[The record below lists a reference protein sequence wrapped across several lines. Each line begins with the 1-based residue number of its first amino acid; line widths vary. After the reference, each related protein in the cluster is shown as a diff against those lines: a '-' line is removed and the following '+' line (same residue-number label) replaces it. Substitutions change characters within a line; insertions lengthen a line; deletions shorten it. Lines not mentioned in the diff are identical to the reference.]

1 MDIAIFQKQPIMGI
15 VRGVSLGQIEPLVE
29 AVIQSGLRTLEITM
43 NTTDAPELIRRAK
56 KKARGKL
63 VLGAGTVLNMKDL
76 KGALDAGA
84 TFIVMPVLVKEVT
97 AYCLKYKIPV
107 FPGALTP
114 QEIYQAWQEGA
125 TMVKVFPAKVFG
137 PEYIREIKGPFNDI
151 KLMAV
156 SGVNPQN
163 MREYF
168 ACGASAVAFGG
179 SVFSRQ
185 RLQNGDYSGITSD
198 IKAYLQALP

>member
-1 MDIAIFQKQPIMGI
+1 MDITAFQKQPIMGI
-15 VRGVSLGQIEPLVE
+15 VRGVSLEQIEPLVE
-29 AVIQSGLRTLEITM
+29 AVIDSGLRTLEITM
-43 NTTDAPELIRRAK
+43 NTPGAAELIRRALN
-56 KKARGKL
+56 KARGKL

-76 KGALDAGA
+76 KEALDAGA
-84 TFIVMPVLVKEVT
+84 AFIVMPVLVKEVA

-125 TMVKVFPAKVFG
+125 TMVKVFPANVFG
-137 PEYIREIKGPFNDI
+137 PEYIREIKGPLNGI

-156 SGVNPQN
+156 AGVNPQN
-163 MREYF
+163 IREYF

-185 RLQNGDYSGITSD
+185 RLQNADYSGITRD
-198 IKAYLQALP
+198 IKAYLRELP

>member
-1 MDIAIFQKQPIMGI
+1 M
-15 VRGVSLGQIEPLVE
+15 RSLSILGSTGSIGQIEPLVE

>member
-1 MDIAIFQKQPIMGI
+1 
-15 VRGVSLGQIEPLVE
+15 
-29 AVIQSGLRTLEITM
+29 M